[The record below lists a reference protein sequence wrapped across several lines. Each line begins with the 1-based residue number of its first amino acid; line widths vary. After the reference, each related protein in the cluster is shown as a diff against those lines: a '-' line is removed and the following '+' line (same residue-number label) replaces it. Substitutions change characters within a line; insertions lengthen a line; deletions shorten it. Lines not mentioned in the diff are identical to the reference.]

1 MKKLIPA
8 LLAFAASSQVLADDI
23 TYAKHIRPLWEDKCE
38 RCHGTSAP
46 TYAAFLKDKKTF
58 ELDDKGPRMDTYES
72 LMFFVNGAEEAGAL
86 MRRLDDGSNTKDGQ
100 PGNMYRH
107 LGRGEQRKENLQI
120 FKQWIGEG
128 AWIVK
133 GVGEFSKD
141 EIQKIKAAK

>member
-1 MKKLIPA
+1 MA
-8 LLAFAASSQVLADDI
+8 LAVATPTLAEDI
-23 TYAKHIRPLWEDKCE
+23 TYTKHIRPLWEDRCE
-38 RCHGTSAP
+38 RCHGASAP
-46 TYAAFLKDKKTF
+46 TYDVFKKDMRTY

-107 LGRGEQRKENLQI
+107 LGRSEQRKANLQI

-128 AWIVK
+128 AWLVK
-133 GVGEFSKD
+133 KSDEFSKD
-141 EIQKIKAAK
+141 DLQKVKAEK